1 MIDRKYLLTSI
12 NFYLAGAILLGVFL
26 LYVQLEHLIEIT
38 NIMGELVS
46 EVILHILFLLLIGFY
61 IYTFIKTKKL
71 FYFTIPYL
79 ILLLYFAVRFWF
91 IGFMTYTGTFM

>member
-1 MIDRKYLLTSI
+1 MDRKYLLTSI
-12 NFYLAGAILLGVFL
+12 NFYLAGPILLGVFL

-38 NIMGELVS
+38 NIIGELAS

-91 IGFMTYTGTFM
+91 LGFMIYTGTFM